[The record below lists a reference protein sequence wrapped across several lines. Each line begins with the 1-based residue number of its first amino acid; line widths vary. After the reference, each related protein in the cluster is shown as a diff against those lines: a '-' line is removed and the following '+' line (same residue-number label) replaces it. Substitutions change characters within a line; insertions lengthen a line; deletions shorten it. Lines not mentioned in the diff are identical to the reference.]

1 MATLKYDQEL
11 VAIAQYASSKT
22 FIPTAEALTMV
33 HHCLFDSL
41 ACAVLATKVSECM
54 ATISPINSEVSVPN
68 GSRVF
73 ATPFI
78 MDPVQSAF
86 AIGTLIRW
94 LDFNDTWLAA
104 EWGHPSDN
112 FGAIL
117 AVSDYTSRIAL
128 STGKAPYSM
137 ADILLRAVKA
147 YEIQG
152 VLALSNSFN
161 AVGIDHVI
169 LVKLASVAIT
179 TELFGGSKQDIQE
192 ALSHVWLDGNSLR
205 TYRHYPNTG
214 PRKSWAAGDATS
226 RAVRLALLIFH
237 GKQQGYPS
245 VLTTPKWGVKDAIL
259 KGNPITI
266 SREFGSYVAE
276 NILLKIAFPA
286 EFHSQTAIECAI
298 KLYPLVRSKIDQIE
312 RIEIYTQEPGK
323 RIISKTGELRNPAD
337 RDHCLQYIVAIALLK
352 GSLSELDYTDEVAAD
367 PRIDFLRN
375 RMMVDEDKQFTEGYY
390 DPARRSIGNSVQVF
404 FTDGTSTE
412 KVTVEYPIGHRRRR
426 AEGYPYLRQKISV
439 ALQSGYSPLRAE
451 KLISWWENPEEFQR
465 VSVTEFLRVAHKP
478 LIAHSDCYF
487 K

>member
-11 VAIAQYASSKT
+11 VAIAQYASSKS
-22 FIPTAEALTMV
+22 FIPTAEALAMV

-41 ACAVLATKVSECM
+41 ACAALATKVSECM
-54 ATISPINSEVSVPN
+54 AVISPISSEINVTN

-78 MDPVQSAF
+78 LDPVQSAF

-117 AVSDYTSRIAL
+117 AVSDYVSRVAL
-128 STGKAPYSM
+128 SAGKAPYIM

-152 VLALSNSFN
+152 VLALNNSFN
-161 AVGIDHVI
+161 EVGIDHVI
-169 LVKLASVAIT
+169 LVKLASVAIA
-179 TELFGGSKQDIQE
+179 TELFGGSKQDIEQ

-226 RAVRLALLIFH
+226 RAVRLAYLILQ
-237 GKQQGYPS
+237 GKQQGYPR
-245 VLTTPKWGVKDAIL
+245 VLSTPKWGFNDVIL
-259 KGNPITI
+259 RGKPITI

-298 KLYPLVRSKIDQIE
+298 ELYPFVASKIDQIE

-337 RDHCLQYIVAIALLK
+337 RDHCIQYIVAIALLK
-352 GSLSELDYTDEVAAD
+352 GNLTELDYTDEVAAD
-367 PRIDFLRN
+367 PRIDFLRS
-375 RMMVDEDKQFTEGYY
+375 RMIVDENEQFTEGYY
-390 DPARRSIGNSVQVF
+390 DPTRRSIANSVQVF
-404 FTDGTSTE
+404 FTDGTATE
-412 KVTVEYPIGHRRRR
+412 KVIVEYPIGHKRRRS
-426 AEGYPYLRQKISV
+426 EGHPYLREKILAALKSV
-439 ALQSGYSPLRAE
+439 YSPLRAE
-451 KLISWWENPEEFQR
+451 KLIFWWENPEEFQR

-478 LIAHSDCYF
+478 HCS
-487 K
+487 